1 MIDLENAVLQLG
13 DEVQNFKLQTHL
25 KCDWNISSFCVIP
38 HKYNQSAYTWD
49 RLSKHLRGHTHNNLP
64 LDTSQLQ
71 ATISNMQNAHLQL
84 LPETDLFK
92 ETEES
97 LHKLNHMMWIKTLGG
112 GLLDTIISGYKFLT
126 LLCLGLR
133 CMRKTIR
140 ELMKKEVAWTAY
152 LLLQKQK
159 AGIPNNVLSQP

>member
-1 MIDLENAVLQLG
+1 
-13 DEVQNFKLQTHL
+13 
-25 KCDWNISSFCVIP
+25 
-38 HKYNQSAYTWD
+38 
-49 RLSKHLRGHTHNNLP
+49 
-64 LDTSQLQ
+64 
-71 ATISNMQNAHLQL
+71 MQNAHLQL

-97 LHKLNHMMWIKTLGG
+97 LHKLNPMMWIKTLGG

>member
-1 MIDLENAVLQLG
+1 MIDLENAALQLG
-13 DEVQNFKLQTHL
+13 DKVQNFKLQTHL

-49 RLSKHLRGHTHNNLP
+49 RLFKHLRGHMHNNLS

-84 LPETDLFK
+84 LPETDLFE

-97 LHKLNHMMWIKTLGG
+97 LHKLNPMMWIKTLG

-126 LLCLGLR
+126 LFLSRPQMHEKNHLRTDEKGTCLDGISTPAKTKSGR
-133 CMRKTIR
+133 CS
-140 ELMKKEVAWTAY
+140 
-152 LLLQKQK
+152 
-159 AGIPNNVLSQP
+159 GNS